1 MEAQA
6 EIAAKFDPTETNIEA
21 IQTQI
26 NELYSQHTDIMSRVV
41 QDNDD
46 ANKLSLAQVDMHKA
60 LDSLLDKYEDQSNRD
75 KANANL
81 LQLINIKT
89 NSKLP
94 DDLDLYTLYHTG
106 RATDFMKLINER
118 DPDLLLDEEKLDA
131 FTNEETYKN
140 FEWKNIE

>member
-1 MEAQA
+1 M
-6 EIAAKFDPTETNIEA
+6 
-21 IQTQI
+21 
-26 NELYSQHTDIMSRVV
+26 
-41 QDNDD
+41 
-46 ANKLSLAQVDMHKA
+46 
-60 LDSLLDKYEDQSNRD
+60 LDKYEDQSNRD

-94 DDLDLYTLYHTG
+94 DDLDLYTLYHTE

-118 DPDLLLDEEKLDA
+118 DPNLLLDNEKLDA
-131 FTNEETYKN
+131 FTNEDTYKN